1 MPNEPSEVA
10 TRERKRPHVD
20 ALGSGFEIVIV
31 EGPDQG
37 LRLVLD
43 GDQPGRALIGQSSAC
58 HLRITDRL
66 VSRRHLAVD
75 PIGTTLK
82 VFDLRSKN
90 GTFVNGVNVV
100 EANLHGGELVRIGDT
115 VLSVGR
121 TSAAP
126 APRDTRDGFGRM
138 LGRSDAMRALYATC
152 DRLCSSDVPVVVEG
166 ETGTGKELLAECLHE
181 ASSRASGPFIVMD
194 CTAVAARDV
203 EATLFGV
210 DVPGDAPRP
219 GLFEQADGGTLLVDE
234 IAELD
239 AQVQPKLLR
248 AIERGEVI
256 RVGGHRRV
264 TTNVRV
270 IATTRRDLDREVQ
283 AGRFRD
289 DLFYRLA
296 VTRLELPPLRRRI
309 GDVPLLATHFW
320 RALSHGRAPPPDLVE
335 RLEDLEWPGNVR
347 ELANAVARR
356 FALGDLAPASTR
368 ATGTSG
374 TSGTSAEPTASTP
387 RDLVER
393 ILELDLPL
401 TASRDQLVED
411 FERRYVARV
420 LARHGGNVA
429 RAAESS
435 GLARRYFQIL
445 RARQAR

>member
-1 MPNEPSEVA
+1 MSKEPSETA
-10 TRERKRPHVD
+10 TTERKRPTIE
-20 ALGSGFEIVIV
+20 ALGSGFEITVV

-37 LRLVLD
+37 SRLVLD
-43 GDQPGRALIGQSSAC
+43 GDHPGRALIGQSAAC

-66 VSRRHLAVD
+66 VSRRHVAVD
-75 PIGTTLK
+75 AFGTMLK
-82 VFDLRSKN
+82 LLDLRSRN

-100 EANLHGGELVRIGDT
+100 EANLSGGELVRLGDT
-115 VLSVGR
+115 VLSVAR
-121 TSAAP
+121 ASATP
-126 APRDTRDGFGRM
+126 GPRETRSAFGRM
-138 LGRSDAMRALYATC
+138 LGRSEAMRVLYPAC
-152 DRLCSSDVPVVVEG
+152 DRLCSSDVPIVVEG

-181 ASSRASGPFIVMD
+181 ASPRAAGPFVVMD

-210 DVPGDAPRP
+210 DVPGEAPRP

-248 AIERGEVI
+248 AIERGEVV
-256 RVGGHRRV
+256 RVGGHLRV

-296 VTRLELPPLRRRI
+296 VARLELPPLRRRT

-320 RALSHGRAPPPDLVE
+320 RALSHGAAPPPDLVE

-356 FALGDLAPASTR
+356 FALGDLAPASIR
-368 ATGTSG
+368 AMGSG
-374 TSGTSAEPTASTP
+374 AGAETPASGPK
-387 RDLVER
+387 DLVER
-393 ILELDLPL
+393 ILELELPL
-401 TASRDQLVED
+401 TASRDQLVAE

-420 LARHGGNVA
+420 LAKHGGNVA